1 MTSVK
6 LHTVNSNETSL
17 RKYQLEQKVTAKG
30 YEHTTMTTASLN
42 NISMKRIEHGSKD
55 LSLRA
60 IARLQRNL
68 PSRSQEPRTTS
79 VLMDPG
85 ADINLIRGELL
96 NSTKKNSA
104 LKVHA
109 TAEQNIELTNNGKV
123 IGHIHKAVY
132 LSSVMDTVP
141 GVATQTYTTNG
152 STYSTTST
160 KSYCWVQNFAKRRCS
175 LLCGGLCKEQ

>member
-1 MTSVK
+1 VSSVK

-17 RKYQLEQKVTAKG
+17 RKYQFEQNITAKS
-30 YEHTTMTTASLN
+30 YNHTQTTTASFH
-42 NISMKRIEHGSKD
+42 NITIKKIEENSKD
-55 LSLRA
+55 MSFRA

-68 PSRSQEPRTTS
+68 PSRSQEPKTTS

-109 TAEQNIELTNNGKV
+109 TAEQHIELTNNGKV
-123 IGHIHKAVY
+123 IGHINKAVY
-132 LSSVMDTVP
+132 LSFIIDTVP
-141 GVATQTYTTNG
+141 GVAT
-152 STYSTTST
+152 
-160 KSYCWVQNFAKRRCS
+160 
-175 LLCGGLCKEQ
+175 